1 MAKMMTLPPIPG
13 VRDLQ
18 TLMAFIMNK
27 DEYDAR
33 LDAMVTL
40 QEEIHTMLGKYST
53 VKDLDAHLSSAMQK
67 EAEAANTLEAAR
79 LKAKSEAM
87 DITQA
92 AKIAAEDKLREAE
105 RVYQETVGKMT
116 QLMSD
121 KDAFEQYRAEVEA
134 DLEQRLKACASREVE
149 SVKVKAEAEAMH
161 EALAA
166 KLAKLKAATEGV

>member
-33 LDAMVTL
+33 LEAMVSL

-53 VKDLDAHLSSAMQK
+53 VKDLDALLSSAMQK
-67 EAEAANTLEAAR
+67 DAEASNTLEAAR
-79 LKAKSEAM
+79 LKAKSDAV

-92 AKIAAEDKLREAE
+92 AKVAAEDKLRDAE
-105 RVYQETVGKMT
+105 RVYQETVAKMSQLVSEKET
-116 QLMSD
+116 Q
-121 KDAFEQYRAEVEA
+121 
-134 DLEQRLKACASREVE
+134 
-149 SVKVKAEAEAMH
+149 KVWQSMN
-161 EALAA
+161 
-166 KLAKLKAATEGV
+166 